1 MADFNEPVKTQQYET
16 LLSSIRALFA
26 SVAGLLD
33 SRDTDPDNK
42 PANAK
47 RWDDTNARFQS
58 WESSAWL
65 TKLLGIAGGGTGAS
79 TASGARTSLGVPS
92 TTDLTDHT
100 GATSVHSAASAATA
114 SRLVIRDG
122 SGRAKMAAPAA
133 ADDIA
138 IQSTVTDHS
147 SATSVHSAAS
157 AATASRLV
165 IRDANGRAKMAAP
178 SESDDLAI
186 LSTVTDA
193 IAAAKGVTAG
203 KTIQVDQAITEWTRA
218 ATTTLGTTLTGT
230 LSATDVSITA
240 FNGVEGVTY
249 HCRALGAGRVEHHA
263 TNLII
268 TQTGANITT
277 AAGDTFDVYMITSAT
292 CRVLNYQ
299 RASGEALVAAS
310 VTFSSSA
317 ENIAGTVSTK
327 AVSPLGIRQAFNCSG
342 TAPVFACRAWV
353 NFNGTGTVAIRASGN
368 VSSITDNGTGD
379 YTVNFTTAIAD
390 NKYAVSG
397 TAGDSGSSGS
407 IGSISSIYPVDYAT
421 GSVQVRT
428 GVAATLIDYDNVSVI
443 VHR

>member
-65 TKLLGIAGGGTGAS
+65 TKLLGVAGGGTGAS

-138 IQSTVTDHS
+138 IQSTVTD
-147 SATSVHSAAS
+147 
-157 AATASRLV
+157 
-165 IRDANGRAKMAAP
+165 
-178 SESDDLAI
+178 
-186 LSTVTDA
+186 A

-203 KTIQVDQAITEWTRA
+203 KMIQVNQSVTATTRA
-218 ATTTLGTTLTGT
+218 TTTTLGTTLNHT
-230 LSATDVSITA
+230 LSDTSANITA

-249 HCRALGAGRVEHHA
+249 HCRALGAGSIEHHA

-268 TQTGANITT
+268 SQTGANITT
-277 AAGDTFDVYMITSAT
+277 AAGDTFDVYMTTSAT

-299 RASGEALVAAS
+299 RASGEALVATS
-310 VTFSSSA
+310 VTFSTSA
-317 ENIAGTVSTK
+317 ENTAGTSSTTV
-327 AVSPLGIRQAFNCSG
+327 VSPLGIRQAFNCSG

-368 VSSITDNGTGD
+368 VSSITDNGRGD
-379 YTVNFTTAIAD
+379 YTVNFTTAIED

-397 TAGDSGSSGS
+397 TAGFSDGSD
-407 IGSISSIYPVDYAT
+407 IYIASIYPVDHAT
-421 GSVQVRT
+421 GSVRIKT
-428 GVAATLIDYDNVSVI
+428 GVTSTFGDYDNVSVI